1 MPVVQRPKA
10 GSVLSSEL
18 IRAARALLRWDQ
30 RDLEAASSVSLPTIK
45 RLESKPG
52 IMAAHPAT
60 VLALRGA
67 FETAGI
73 EFIDENGGGPGVR
86 LKKRQQKRK
95 M

>member
-1 MPVVQRPKA
+1 MPRVQRPKA

-18 IRAARALLRWDQ
+18 VRAARALLRWDQ

-52 IMAAHPAT
+52 IMAAPPAT
-60 VLALRGA
+60 VLALRMA

-73 EFIDENGGGPGVR
+73 EFIDENGGGSGVR
-86 LKKRQQKRK
+86 LKKGQQKRK